1 MGIWVAI
8 NRGPRILHAGK
19 DLKMFT
25 DQNTE
30 GYSQSEMD
38 ALNREL
44 TERLEGIDDPDEID
58 NTEKAFA
65 DEVARR

>member
-1 MGIWVAI
+1 
-8 NRGPRILHAGK
+8 
-19 DLKMFT
+19 MFT